1 MKGQKFQPLRWC
13 ARFLYRIGG
22 DPKPDLDWG
31 IEVWKPFVMFPLFA
45 LSLFLG
51 WRAATTGYA
60 FYAVMAT
67 MFGWQS
73 GWGMSCM
80 RKRDWLIRAAN
91 RGDHRLMYDL
101 TPEGAK
107 FLRERLGEYDAR
119 GPSA

>member
-1 MKGQKFQPLRWC
+1 VKRRKFDPVLWVLR
-13 ARFLYRIGG
+13 LIYRIGG
-22 DPKPDLDWG
+22 DPKPDLDRG

-51 WRAATTGYA
+51 CRAAATGYA

-91 RGDHRLMYDL
+91 RGHSRLMYDL

-107 FLRERLGEYDAR
+107 FLREKLAEYDAGR
-119 GPSA
+119 ST